1 MAIISMQQREIIYKT
16 WKIKIS
22 FLNKNQALDDLNLAF
37 KNSNDLKPTATFSYA
52 NITFIKN
59 TLNSER

>member
-22 FLNKNQALDDLNLAF
+22 FLNKNQALDDLNLDF
-37 KNSNDLKPTATFSYA
+37 KNSNDLKPTANFS
-52 NITFIKN
+52 
-59 TLNSER
+59 